1 MLLGLTDDSRAS
13 RLPLPGDPCLASSRR
28 SLRRWKWEQTAEDN
42 KRQAHLMAIDFDIV
56 SATTEGMFSHG
67 QNTTATGTLAPTSN
81 RATSARSAAD
91 PFTTTVREETSV
103 KNSDASGALP
113 LTSGVATS
121 TGPTGHT
128 VTPRPPDPTRRGPT
142 ATTAARVI
150 LTSVSHRGTA
160 WMTTTGPDAIVTTGQ
175 TEHATSMTSTGR
187 TDDDTST
194 TTRPENNVTIST
206 ATRGGSTTATNT
218 ETSAVITGL
227 TTSMDITSGHD
238 TSVSS
243 VTSGPTE
250 ADATLM
256 TTSGPANNNATTS
269 ATATSLTDNDTTS
282 VTTISPTSLPTTG
295 PPDNDTTPMTTTGLT
310 NDPTS
315 VSLTNYTSLTTT
327 SWTNSSASPMTTTGL
342 SNDTS
347 STTASGPT
355 DSYTSLTAT
364 GPTFMTPAGPT
375 DATTTSGP
383 TDSYTSLT
391 ATGPTFMTPAGPTDA
406 TTTSGPPDRTTWMTP
421 TDAEASTAAITT
433 SPWSTLSVDVTAW
446 VTSDDTKPS
455 GDATTRT
462 TTDPQSDKV
471 TRTTERSGV
480 VSTQG
485 PTPASE
491 ATSGATT
498 REATSVLT
506 PTSASKGT
514 QSSPGPTQSDATIV
528 CPAEPC
534 PLESVCLNGTCQCL
548 SGSFLLGQ
556 RCIRAQ
562 VFPGQLHLT
571 SLTFDKEMLDR
582 SSKVFQETAA
592 DISASLAG
600 AFAGRPGY
608 VRSDVVQLAP
618 GSVLAT
624 VNNIFDNTPNSEEAV
639 EQVIQD
645 AIGSSS
651 QGLLLNATFS
661 VTKLCDQ
668 VPLPCD
674 AVTTWCTSAKGRV
687 GCSCKAGYISTV
699 YSNTSCKACPS
710 GQEVVGNSCQKC
722 AFGYAGFNC
731 TDSSLL
737 ALVVISC
744 VLGGILLII
753 IILALLSSYCCWRRR
768 SGGQAERSD
777 ASPYPAG
784 GELTK
789 PWPVGITPIPR
800 ATTAAT
806 WDAAATMEMMEKRHH
821 GNGVSGSYDL
831 NPDGMKTFT
840 NKNPSRYSYL
850 MQGHE
855 NPYFLPGD
863 DKKN

>member
-1 MLLGLTDDSRAS
+1 
-13 RLPLPGDPCLASSRR
+13 
-28 SLRRWKWEQTAEDN
+28 
-42 KRQAHLMAIDFDIV
+42 
-56 SATTEGMFSHG
+56 
-67 QNTTATGTLAPTSN
+67 
-81 RATSARSAAD
+81 
-91 PFTTTVREETSV
+91 
-103 KNSDASGALP
+103 
-113 LTSGVATS
+113 
-121 TGPTGHT
+121 
-128 VTPRPPDPTRRGPT
+128 
-142 ATTAARVI
+142 
-150 LTSVSHRGTA
+150 
-160 WMTTTGPDAIVTTGQ
+160 
-175 TEHATSMTSTGR
+175 
-187 TDDDTST
+187 
-194 TTRPENNVTIST
+194 
-206 ATRGGSTTATNT
+206 
-218 ETSAVITGL
+218 
-227 TTSMDITSGHD
+227 
-238 TSVSS
+238 
-243 VTSGPTE
+243 
-250 ADATLM
+250 
-256 TTSGPANNNATTS
+256 
-269 ATATSLTDNDTTS
+269 
-282 VTTISPTSLPTTG
+282 
-295 PPDNDTTPMTTTGLT
+295 MTTTGLT

-315 VSLTNYTSLTTT
+315 VTTISLTNYTSLTTT
-327 SWTNSSASPMTTTGL
+327 SWTNSSTSPMTTTGL
-342 SNDTS
+342 SNDTT
-347 STTASGPT
+347 STTTIGPTDGYTSPTTTGPTFTTAAGPTDSTTTIGPT
-355 DSYTSLTAT
+355 DSYTSPTT
-364 GPTFMTPAGPT
+364 SGPTFTTAAGPT
-375 DATTTSGP
+375 DSTTTIGP
-383 TDSYTSLT
+383 TDSYTSPT
-391 ATGPTFMTPAGPTDA
+391 TTGPTFTTAAGPTDS
-406 TTTSGPPDRTTWMTP
+406 TTTTGPPDRTTWMTP
-421 TDAEASTAAITT
+421 AEATTAVITT
-433 SPWSTLSVDVTAW
+433 SPSSTLSV
-446 VTSDDTKPS
+446 
-455 GDATTRT
+455 DATTRT
-462 TTDPQSDKV
+462 TTGPQSDKV
-471 TRTTERSGV
+471 TRTTETSAV
-480 VSTQG
+480 VSTNG

-506 PTSASKGT
+506 PTSASKAT
-514 QSSPGPTQSDATIV
+514 QSSPGPTQNDATIV
-528 CPAEPC
+528 CPAEQC
-534 PLESVCLNGTCQCL
+534 PLESVCLNRTCQCL

-556 RCIRAQ
+556 RCVRAQ
-562 VFPGQLHLT
+562 VFPGRLHLT

-582 SSKVFQETAA
+582 SSQVFRETAA

-608 VRSDVVQLAP
+608 VRSNVVQLAP

-624 VNNIFDNTPNSEEAV
+624 VNNIFDNTQNSEEAV

-645 AIGSSS
+645 AIRSSS

-661 VTKLCDQ
+661 GTKLCDQ

-710 GQEVVGNSCQKC
+710 GQEVVGNSCQIC

-753 IILALLSSYCCWRRR
+753 IILALLSYCCWRRC
-768 SGGQAERSD
+768 SGGQAEHSD
-777 ASPYPAG
+777 PSPYPAG

-800 ATTAAT
+800 ATTATAAT
-806 WDAAATMEMMEKRHH
+806 WDAAATMEMMEKGHH